1 MALIDLIEASKKF
14 GDKIVL
20 NEVNFSANEG
30 EKIAII
36 GKKWR
41 RKIYFFKNAF
51 RHTSFR

>member
-30 EKIAII
+30 EK
-36 GKKWR
+36 
-41 RKIYFFKNAF
+41 
-51 RHTSFR
+51 T

>member
-36 GKKWR
+36 GKNGEGKST
-41 RKIYFFKNAF
+41 FFKNAF
-51 RHTSFR
+51 RRTSFR